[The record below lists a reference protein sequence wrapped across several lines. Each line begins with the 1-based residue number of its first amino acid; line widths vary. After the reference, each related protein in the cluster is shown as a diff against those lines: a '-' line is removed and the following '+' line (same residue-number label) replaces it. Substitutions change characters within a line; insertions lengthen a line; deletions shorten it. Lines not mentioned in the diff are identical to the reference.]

1 MQLAIASGLT
11 RSLEEG
17 EEDKDEDEEETEIL
31 DGKSDKG
38 TAPLN
43 PHSALALARRRRRRS
58 DKGFEGRID

>member
-38 TAPLN
+38 TAPLH
-43 PHSALALARRRRRRS
+43 PHSVLALPRAPPQT
-58 DKGFEGRID
+58 I